1 VSQQIIL
8 REDKFSGSCCQCQF
22 CVLCSEQFNLS
33 SREKR
38 MMSKFKGMVA
48 AVFAATLVF
57 GFAAPAGAATA
68 EPDVVLDNAEL
79 FSAEQEVAL
88 KDEFERVYD
97 SSDVVFVL
105 QTVPNLEGRDIQT
118 VAATRAT
125 ELGVGEA
132 DKNNGV
138 FALLSRDDREIYFS
152 LGSGIGAKVS
162 GQDVDNITA
171 ADVLPSF
178 RDGDYFTGI
187 TSGVNSIAEAY
198 TGTASDEAAV
208 SGSSSAASAIGSV
221 VLTILGLGLI
231 IFVAFATWD
240 GIQRHKRRKAK
251 KAMLAEQRIRD
262 EKKRVADEAKQAL
275 IVLETE
281 RIQVITKSV
290 DKLINNEATLD
301 EFMKAADK
309 SARKL
314 IVAAAL
320 SEYLEKDMEFA
331 PRSYDKFEERY
342 LDLLSHTLKK
352 ANQPRGH
359 LPKLTL
365 RADSSTSF
373 LSQLDRWKREAR
385 TAVLAEQKRVKKAA
399 EEKARIAR
407 EAAAVRERQAR
418 EKAEAKQFWSKL
430 EPTKQAAVKQA
441 RSKAKKQELLQ
452 QYGASSSDLAV
463 WMPLFVSM
471 YASSFSTTPSYG
483 SSSSSSS
490 SSSHRS
496 SSSSSSSSGSYSS
509 PSYDS
514 SSYGGGGGF
523 DSGGGGGW

>member
-1 VSQQIIL
+1 MSQQIIL
-8 REDKFSGSCCQCQF
+8 REDKFSGSYCQCQF

-118 VAATRAT
+118 VAAARAT

-162 GQDVDNITA
+162 GQDVDNITE

-198 TGTASDEAAV
+198 TAD
-208 SGSSSAASAIGSV
+208 SSAAVETGTGSGV
-221 VLTILGLGLI
+221 FLALVSIVGTILGLGVLVFLG
-231 IFVAFATWD
+231 FVIWD
-240 GIQRHKRRKAK
+240 TIQRRKREAEK
-251 KAMLAEQRIRD
+251 KAVLAQRAEKQRI
-262 EKKRVADEAKQAL
+262 ADEAKQAQ

-301 EFMKAADK
+301 EFMKAGDK

-373 LSQLDRWKREAR
+373 LSQLARWKREAR